1 MEKNVLICTKLL
13 QNPDDAYTYV
23 YIQPVKCELWV
34 VVRCS
39 CSLSVLVLGGEGEL
53 KWLYCP
59 TLITRSLSLA
69 EALSQLDCCAW
80 YINIHTP
87 LPPPPISSLSLWQ
100 KVDDYVNVSGE
111 ECVWKLLHSDLRHFS
126 QREAGKLLL
135 SWCKWCNNNN
145 TTRLRSNKKK
155 RKRETRRFEE
165 FQWKLI
171 LKRGKRA
178 QNIQWKL
185 TFL

>member
-87 LPPPPISSLSLWQ
+87 LPVLLLSLLSLSGKKLMIMWML
-100 KVDDYVNVSGE
+100 VEE

-126 QREAGKLLL
+126 QREEAGKLLL
-135 SWCKWCNNNN
+135 SWCKWCSNNN
-145 TTRLRSNKKK
+145 TTRLRSN

-171 LKRGKRA
+171 LK
-178 QNIQWKL
+178 
-185 TFL
+185 